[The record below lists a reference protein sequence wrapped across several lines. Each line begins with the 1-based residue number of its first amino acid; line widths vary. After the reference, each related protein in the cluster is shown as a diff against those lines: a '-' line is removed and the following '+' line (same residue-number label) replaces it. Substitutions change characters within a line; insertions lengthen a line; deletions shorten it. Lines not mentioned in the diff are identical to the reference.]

1 VSDEPAEAPEPA
13 GAPRGAAWVES
24 DQGSACVIDEAP
36 LLIEVGD
43 QHVLTMRT
51 PGDDLALA
59 RGFLCAEGIVPPA
72 AIASLRHV
80 PRGEESATDRVE
92 VRLSEG
98 ASLGPVAR
106 ERLTRAHAV
115 RPSCGL
121 CGLVSAEGLS
131 AGLPE
136 LAPGPATSLATL
148 HACEARMRQEQVLF
162 RATGGCHAAGVF
174 DAASGEPWAVREDVG
189 RHNALDKALGACL
202 AEGRDL
208 SRAAVILSGRAG
220 YELVLKAL
228 RLGVPVLASV
238 SAPTR
243 LAVELALEQ
252 DLTLVGFLRGE
263 SGRVYAGGERLG

>member
-1 VSDEPAEAPEPA
+1 MSGEPAE
-13 GAPRGAAWVES
+13 GDAPRGGAWVES
-24 DQGSACVIDEAP
+24 DLGPACVVDEAP
-36 LLIEVGD
+36 LLLEVGD

-51 PGDDLALA
+51 PGDDLSLA
-59 RGFLCAEGIVPPA
+59 RGFLCAEGIVAPA
-72 AIASLRHV
+72 AIASLRRV
-80 PRGEESATDRVE
+80 PRGEESSTDRVE
-92 VRLSEG
+92 VSLVPG
-98 ASLGPVAR
+98 AELGPVAR
-106 ERLTRAHAV
+106 ERLARAHAV

-136 LAPGPATSLATL
+136 LSAGPPTSLALL
-148 HACEARMRQEQVLF
+148 HTCEARMREAQVLF

-208 SRAAVILSGRAG
+208 TRAAVILSGRAG

-252 DLTLVGFLRGE
+252 DLTLVAFLREG
-263 SGRVYAGGERLG
+263 SGRVYAGAERLSS

>member
-1 VSDEPAEAPEPA
+1 MRPA
-13 GAPRGAAWVES
+13 GAEERPPGAAWVES
-24 DQGSACVIDEAP
+24 DQGPACVIDEAP

-59 RGFLCAEGIVPPA
+59 RGFLCAEGIVAPA
-72 AIASLRHV
+72 AIASLREF
-80 PRGEESATDRVE
+80 PRGEESPTDRVE
-92 VRLSEG
+92 VRLAEG
-98 ASLGPVAR
+98 VALGPVAR

-136 LAPGPATSLATL
+136 LGAGPQTTLATL
-148 HACEARMRQEQVLF
+148 HACEARMRQGQVLF
-162 RATGGCHAAGVF
+162 QATGGCHAAGVF
-174 DAASGEPWAVREDVG
+174 DAASGEPWAIREDVG

-208 SRAAVILSGRAG
+208 SQATVILSGRAG
-220 YELVLKAL
+220 YELVLKTL

-252 DLTLVGFLRGE
+252 DQTLVGFLRGQ
-263 SGRVYAGGERLG
+263 SGRIYAGAERLG